1 MQYEVIGDETLK
13 MEKFRVIREIDI
25 GIFKNMY
32 WYFVYVD
39 GMKFKRSKNFLKLS
53 RMIKKLK
60 SICRRRI
67 ESNRADFTD
76 VINEK
81 YGGADYLFNFK
92 VFDKGYAF
100 FLVGLGEGCISP
112 LFKDFDELFEDL
124 EEVLENVREGLENVR
139 EGTQ

>member
-1 MQYEVIGDETLK
+1 MKL
-13 MEKFRVIREIDI
+13 IREIDI
-25 GIFKNMY
+25 AIFRNRF
-32 WYFVYVD
+32 WYFIYVD

-67 ESNRADFTD
+67 ESNRANFTD

-81 YGGADYLFNFK
+81 YGGADYLFKFR

-100 FLVGLGEGCISP
+100 FFVGLGEGCISP
-112 LFKDFDELFEDL
+112 LFKDFDELFLDL
-124 EEVLENVREGLENVR
+124 ERILEKEENWY
-139 EGTQ
+139 GG